1 MLEGLDL
8 GGIQGENARQCIV
21 MLLNLIEELKQE
33 NRQLR
38 GDNQG
43 LRDENNRLKGEQGK
57 PSIKPNAPKS
67 RPPKPID
74 YSSEQERH
82 IPKQW
87 SKSSKKESIRI
98 DREETVK
105 VDPAALPADAEPKG
119 YEDVVVQDVV
129 FGTDNV
135 LFHKE
140 KFYSPTE
147 SKTYLAPL
155 PAGYHGQFGPSIK
168 ALSLVLYHAAQVTEP
183 KILELYRNVGV
194 QISAGEMSDLLI
206 KGQEQFH
213 AEKAAVYEAGL
224 CSSPWQ
230 QMDDTSARV
239 NGQNRHCQI
248 VCNPLYTA
256 YFTTESKDRQTVI
269 DVLRNGRPRQY
280 LLNAEAEGHLDD
292 FGLSKVMHQQLT
304 RLPWEQVLDEATMQ
318 TLLGEHLPSLG
329 PQQRRWILDATAV
342 AAYHAE
348 VEWPVVRL
356 LLCDDAGQFT
366 LVTEELAECWIH
378 EGRHYK
384 KLDPWVAR
392 HRELLEEFRGRFW
405 GFYHHLLAYRESPTP
420 QARVQLAAEFDT
432 LFATVTG
439 YYLLDD
445 RIAKTRA
452 KKEVLLM
459 VLEHP
464 EIPLHNNE
472 SELGARQ
479 QVRKKDIS
487 FGPRTDDG
495 VKAWDSFMT
504 LAVTARKLG
513 VSFYAYIH
521 DRISQ
526 ANRMPSLA
534 SVITGQAKHLKLAS
548 SWDTP

>member
-8 GGIQGENARQCIV
+8 DAIQDENVRQCIV
-21 MLLNLIEELKQE
+21 VLLNLVEELKQE

-38 GDNQG
+38 EENQR

-57 PSIKPNAPKS
+57 PNIRPNT
-67 RPPKPID
+67 PKPQPKKPSD

-82 IPKQW
+82 VPKPW
-87 SKSSKKESIRI
+87 SKSGKKERIRI
-98 DREETVK
+98 DREETVR
-105 VDPAALPADAEPKG
+105 VDRTALPPDAEPKG

-129 FGTDNV
+129 FRADNV

-140 KFYSPTE
+140 KLYSPSQ

-155 PAGYHGQFGPSIK
+155 PPGYEGQFGPSIR
-168 ALSLVLYHAAQVTEP
+168 ALTPVLYHLGQMTEP

-194 QISAGEMSDLLI
+194 LVSAGELSNLLI

-213 AEKAAVYEAGL
+213 AEKDAVYEAGL
-224 CSSPWQ
+224 RSSPWQ
-230 QMDDTSARV
+230 QIDDTSARV
-239 NGQNRHCQI
+239 KGQNEHCQI

-256 YFTTESKDRQTVI
+256 YFTTESKDRQTI
-269 DVLRNGRPRQY
+269 LDVLRNGRPRQY
-280 LLNAEAEGHLDD
+280 LLNAEADGYLDT
-292 FGLSKVMHQQLT
+292 FGLSNVTRQQLA
-304 RLPWEQVLDEATMQ
+304 RLPREQVLDDPTMQ
-318 TLLGEHLPSLG
+318 ALLAEHLPNLG
-329 PQQRRWILDATAV
+329 PQQRRWILDATGI

-348 VEWPVVRL
+348 TEWPVVRL
-356 LLCDDAGQFT
+356 LVCDDAPQFT
-366 LVTEELAECWIH
+366 LVTGQLAECWIH

-392 HRELLEEFRGRFW
+392 NRELLQEFRGKLW
-405 GFYHHLLAYRESPTP
+405 GYYRELLAYRESPTP
-420 QARVQLAAEFDT
+420 QERERLAAEFDT
-432 LFATVTG
+432 LFATQTG
-439 YYLLDD
+439 YRALDE
-445 RIAKTRA
+445 RIVMTRA
-452 KKEVLLM
+452 KKAELLA

-479 QVRKKDIS
+479 QVRKRDIS
-487 FGPRTDDG
+487 FGPRADDG
-495 VKAWDSFMT
+495 AKAWDSFMT
-504 LAVTARKLG
+504 LAGTARKLG

-526 ANRMPSLA
+526 ANQMPSLA
-534 SVITGQAKHLKLAS
+534 SVLTDRAKHLNLAS
-548 SWDTP
+548 SWNTP